1 MGAIVWVQNYVAYT
15 AIDNNRPMLV
25 CTQGGNKQTSI
36 GRFACN
42 EKEGTG
48 LMLRRVCSC
57 AHLFD
62 VIDEGVRSGEM
73 CDESGTTTERFP
85 KRRLDCVRQKIS
97 IILAEVFLF
106 TGLS

>member
-1 MGAIVWVQNYVAYT
+1 MGVVVWVQNYVAYT

-48 LMLRRVCSC
+48 LMLRWVCSC

-62 VIDEGVRSGEM
+62 VIDEGVRCAMKVEQQRNVFQAASGLRPSKNKYYFGGGIFVHGIEL
-73 CDESGTTTERFP
+73 
-85 KRRLDCVRQKIS
+85 K
-97 IILAEVFLF
+97 
-106 TGLS
+106 

>member
-1 MGAIVWVQNYVAYT
+1 MGAVVWVQNYVAYT

-85 KRRLDCVRQKIS
+85 SGVWTASVKK
-97 IILAEVFLF
+97 
-106 TGLS
+106 